1 MNNGRKIPLGVEWGS
16 FQHVVKDFS
25 SSVTSPILGCYVIS
39 FSALIKETPW
49 SLVSLFSIDG
59 DEIPLQLS
67 PLILRILLGYG
78 GKNMYINALRRN
90 IVLCS

>member
-16 FQHVVKDFS
+16 FQHVVKNFS

-39 FSALIKETPW
+39 FQEKETPW

-67 PLILRILLGYG
+67 LLILKILLGYG
-78 GKNMYINALRRN
+78 GDKTCISMPC
-90 IVLCS
+90 VVT